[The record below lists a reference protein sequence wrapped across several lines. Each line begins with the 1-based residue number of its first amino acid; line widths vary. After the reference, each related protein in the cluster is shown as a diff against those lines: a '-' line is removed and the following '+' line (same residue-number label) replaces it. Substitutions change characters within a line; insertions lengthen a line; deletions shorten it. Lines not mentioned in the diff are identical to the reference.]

1 MYRKEKDRGRADSR
15 FEGKGRGE
23 LDKAGG
29 KTKRKEGWGREK
41 REYPLVRI
49 SDVRGSVSLLP
60 RELCN
65 WIGWHAQEL
74 SKFPAIFTTLTAI
87 YAG

>member
-1 MYRKEKDRGRADSR
+1 MFDSDLESDPRYIYGYRKEKDSR
-15 FEGKGRGE
+15 EREEDKDEKKG
-23 LDKAGG
+23 GG
-29 KTKRKEGWGREK
+29 EK
-41 REYPLVRI
+41 RGYPLVLLFLTFG
-49 SDVRGSVSLLP
+49 GSVSLLP
-60 RELCN
+60 QELCN

>member
-1 MYRKEKDRGRADSR
+1 M
-15 FEGKGRGE
+15 GKG
-23 LDKAGG
+23 GG
-29 KTKRKEGWGREK
+29 KGGRGVGGKKRIS
-41 REYPLVRI
+41 PLVRI
-49 SDVRGSVSLLP
+49 SDVRGSVSLLSQ
-60 RELCN
+60 ELCN

>member
-29 KTKRKEGWGREK
+29 KTKRKGMGEK
-41 REYPLVRI
+41 KEDIHLFVFLTFEDPFRFFPGNYAI
-49 SDVRGSVSLLP
+49 GSVGTP
-60 RELCN
+60 RN
-65 WIGWHAQEL
+65 
-74 SKFPAIFTTLTAI
+74 
-87 YAG
+87 